1 MGEVAGRHN
10 GGYAC
15 CRVGSGYS
23 LWYRH
28 APYNPALHHTD
39 EEISELEE
47 KAAKLEAEKRSL
59 ITKAEKRKETLEKIK
74 RNSTGYDVE
83 TAEEGKEERNM
94 NEENIRSSKE
104 YRSAFLK
111 RLQRKDLTEAEERAL
126 TTASSSVGAAIPT
139 ITQNLIIEKVFQV
152 APLLNEITLL
162 RVDGNVTF
170 AVESTVNDATLHTEG
185 ATITES
191 GDVLIPVSLGQ
202 YEVNKYITISKS
214 VSKMSIDAF
223 ETWIT
228 NMLGKMIAKAITNLI
243 INGTGSSQPKGID
256 KAATW
261 GEKNS
266 VTVAKTGSL
275 SEANVLT
282 LVGLLNGGYDAN
294 AKWLMSK
301 KTLINDF
308 RPLQDKSKNDIFVK
322 ENGTYYIEGYPV
334 LLDERVAEHDAFLGD
349 LTMYVG
355 NLGEEVTV
363 DQDKKLSSNSFEFLG
378 SAMFD
383 GKPAV
388 GDAFVKLT
396 KATS

>member
-1 MGEVAGRHN
+1 MTLEEVKEELKKI
-10 GGYAC
+10 
-15 CRVGSGYS
+15 VEKLESS
-23 LWYRH
+23 DDM
-28 APYNPALHHTD
+28 TD

-243 INGTGSSQPKGID
+243 ISGTGSSQPKGID